1 MARVTAGGLVA
12 VSIGMAV
19 HSSIPAWRPAL
30 AHVLLDAPAGI
41 LLAAPSSAKHSG
53 PPGSDP
59 DIDPYRGLGTWIDLY
74 DSSWKHPGV
83 AVRAMRRRGVR
94 TLYLETSNFSRPS
107 AFVHPDRV
115 AEFLDAARRW
125 GISVVAWYLPGLV
138 HLRRDYRRSMAAI
151 RFTTEKGNG
160 FSSFAM
166 DIEAA
171 NVRKPRFR
179 TARLLRL
186 SRWVRHAAGTSYP
199 LGAIIPSPRR
209 LQTDPTYWP
218 VFPYARLG
226 GVYDVFLPM
235 TYFTF
240 RVHGREGATWY
251 TAGNVRIIR
260 RQIGDRNVPVHV
272 IGGIGGDATQGE
284 TAGFVHAVRER
295 HALGASYYTFP
306 LTRPKD
312 WTALSRIEPQNGGG
326 PSG

>member
-12 VSIGMAV
+12 VSIGMAM
-19 HSSIPAWRPAL
+19 HTSITAWRPAFAHL
-30 AHVLLDAPAGI
+30 APDAPAAV
-41 LLAAPSSAKHSG
+41 LLAPPTPPRHAPEAER
-53 PPGSDP
+53 DP
-59 DIDPYRGLGTWIDLY
+59 DIDPYRGLGTWIDIY
-74 DSSWKHPGV
+74 DSSWKHPGA
-83 AVRAMRRRGVR
+83 AVRAMRHRGVR

-107 AFVHPDRV
+107 AFVYPDRV
-115 AEFLDAARRW
+115 AAFLDAAHRW
-125 GISVVAWYLPGLV
+125 GVSVVAWYLPGLV
-138 HLRRDYRRSMAAI
+138 HLRRDYRRSIAAI
-151 RFTTEKGNG
+151 RYTTPRGNG

-166 DIEAA
+166 DIEAS

-186 SRWVRHAAGTSYP
+186 SRWLRHASGPSYP

-218 VFPYARLG
+218 VFPYARLEH
-226 GVYDVFLPM
+226 VYDVFLPM

-251 TAGNVRIIR
+251 TAGNVRIVR
-260 RQIGDRNVPVHV
+260 RQTGDRNVPVHV

-295 HALGASYYTFP
+295 HALGGSYYTFP

-312 WTALSRIEPQNGGG
+312 WTALSRIEPQIGQA
-326 PSG
+326 SG